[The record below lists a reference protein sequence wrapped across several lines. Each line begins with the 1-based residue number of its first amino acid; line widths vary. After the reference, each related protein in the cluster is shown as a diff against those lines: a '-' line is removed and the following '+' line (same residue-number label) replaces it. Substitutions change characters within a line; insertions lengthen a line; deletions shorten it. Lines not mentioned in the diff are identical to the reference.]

1 MPCEEWNTNG
11 PSTSS
16 SNESKFGTFITRS
29 VQDAT
34 SHIVSQC
41 RVLGIKVDHSFSD
54 GRGMIR
60 ITGANE
66 KALDA
71 LTLPAKLLE
80 SGVNT
85 AFVTLACVSV
95 DFISKSGSPITLAA
109 GVATPGSN
117 WEPFQSVSN
126 ETIIVTTMNIE
137 SQKRR
142 RDAYSTNSEYQLLV
156 GSDADAATRSLADL
170 YGNDNMDTT
179 GIAKTF
185 SPTFWVSN

>member
-1 MPCEEWNTNG
+1 MPEDAWSTNG
-11 PSTSS
+11 GPTPTTKSD
-16 SNESKFGTFITRS
+16 FGTFLTRS
-29 VQDAT
+29 VQDTT
-34 SHIVSQC
+34 SHIVSEC
-41 RVLGIKVDHSFSD
+41 RVLGIKVDHKFHD
-54 GRGMIR
+54 GRGMIT

-71 LTLPAKLLE
+71 ITLPAKLLE

-85 AFVTLACVSV
+85 AFVMLACVSV

-142 RDAYSTNSEYQLLV
+142 RDAYSTNSEYKV
-156 GSDADAATRSLADL
+156 IRGSDADAATRSLADL

-185 SPTFWVSN
+185 SMEFWAYN